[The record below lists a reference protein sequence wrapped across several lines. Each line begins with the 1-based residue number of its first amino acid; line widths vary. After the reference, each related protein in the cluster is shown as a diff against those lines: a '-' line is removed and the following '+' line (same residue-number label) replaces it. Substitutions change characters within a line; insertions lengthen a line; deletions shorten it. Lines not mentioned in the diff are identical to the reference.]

1 MHSAWERLT
10 SLLQQRYG
18 QSVATRHECAF
29 RLHKDGQILTGS
41 IDFLYQLS
49 ENEVLLIDY
58 KTCPAGERLITAE
71 DSKLYAGK
79 YSGQFAAYR
88 AALHAAGT
96 VVKASLIYYP
106 ISGMLVEVE

>member
-1 MHSAWERLT
+1 M
-10 SLLQQRYG
+10 
-18 QSVATRHECAF
+18 
-29 RLHKDGQILTGS
+29 TGS

-96 VVKASLIYYP
+96 EVKASLIYYP
-106 ISGMLVEVE
+106 ISGILVEVE